1 MDDAWIPLAETARKA
16 GVNERTMRRRM
27 VALHQ
32 RMGGGVL
39 RSYHPEGG
47 HVRKWFV
54 NAAAL
59 RAGIEKDPDATEV
72 ALGEHLVRIEELE
85 KKLLALRQ
93 SHIAVK
99 RQVKA
104 VQLALFPAAA
114 IG

>member
-1 MDDAWIPLAETARKA
+1 LEDGWIPLAETARKA
-16 GVNERTMRRRM
+16 GVPERTMRRRM

-32 RMGGGVL
+32 RLGGGVL

-85 KKLLALRQ
+85 RRLLALRQ
-93 SHIAVK
+93 SHIVVK
-99 RQVKA
+99 RHVKA
-104 VQLALFPAAA
+104 VQLKLFPEAAV
-114 IG
+114 G